1 MDARIASCNLRLL
14 LISRHQYQIR
24 ARPPLIGYGDEMR
37 LKSYYLKLNWK
48 LVELEQ
54 HPYSRVV
61 KRISQ
66 CVHDYIHSILEEV
79 F

>member
-1 MDARIASCNLRLL
+1 M
-14 LISRHQYQIR
+14 
-24 ARPPLIGYGDEMR
+24 IGYGDEMR